1 MNKNNKIKNIKSIYK
16 KDFIVEK
23 ENGKTIEILTNDH
36 TTHYDQN
43 GKILEEIYKYWS
55 DDQSEWFIDLTS
67 YIYNKEGKLSEKYV
81 RNGESQLPPTDY
93 FAYKT
98 IYSYDDKGRL
108 VEENSCDKENIH
120 PKKVSYQYDERGNK
134 TECSIY
140 EYSNECG
147 EILDEM
153 IEFVHHKICAKYD
166 ENNDMIEESHN
177 ISFRERDTSNDYDLG
192 GTKRTIKYD
201 DQHNKVEII
210 EYSKHHTT
218 KEICKYEY
226 NDKKEII
233 SEYKENFNGDMLTK
247 TTNIKYTNGNIT
259 DVIFQE
265 YDENGSK
272 TDIFNIKQVYD
283 EYGNMIQQTTCVNGE
298 LIGVQRS
305 EIEYYD

>member
-1 MNKNNKIKNIKSIYK
+1 M
-16 KDFIVEK
+16 
-23 ENGKTIEILTNDH
+23 T
-36 TTHYDQN
+36 
-43 GKILEEIYKYWS
+43 
-55 DDQSEWFIDLTS
+55 DDYT
-67 YIYNKEGKLSEKYV
+67 
-81 RNGESQLPPTDY
+81 
-93 FAYKT
+93 YKT

-210 EYSKHHTT
+210 EYSKHNTT

-233 SEYKENFNGDMLTK
+233 SEYKENFNGDILTK

-259 DVIFQE
+259 DVVFQE

-283 EYGNMIQQTTCVNGE
+283 KYGNMIQQTTCVNGE
-298 LIGVQRS
+298 LIGMQRS

>member
-1 MNKNNKIKNIKSIYK
+1 MNKNDKTKKIKNICKR
-16 KDFIVEK
+16 DFIVGI
-23 ENGKTIEILTNDH
+23 ENEQTVEIQTEDY

-43 GKILEEIYKYWS
+43 GNILEEIYRKWS
-55 DDQSEWFIDLTS
+55 DDQSEYTLESVS
-67 YIYNKEGKLSEKYV
+67 YIYNKEGKLTEKYE
-81 RNGESQLPPTDY
+81 RNGDSQHPPTDD

-98 IYSYDDKGRL
+98 IYSYDEKGRL
-108 VEENSCDKENIH
+108 VEEDSCDKENIH
-120 PKKVSYQYDERGNK
+120 PKKVLYQYDERGNK
-134 TECSIY
+134 TEYSIY

-177 ISFRERDTSNDYDLG
+177 ISFRERDTSIDYDLG

-210 EYSKHHTT
+210 EYTKHNTT
-218 KEICKYEY
+218 KEIRKYEY

-233 SEYKENFNGDMLTK
+233 SEYKENFNNDVLTK

-259 DVIFQE
+259 DVVFQE
-265 YDENGSK
+265 YDENGEE

-298 LIGVQRS
+298 LIGAQRF
-305 EIEYYD
+305 EIEYYN

>member
-1 MNKNNKIKNIKSIYK
+1 MNKNDKIKKIKSIYK
-16 KDFIVEK
+16 KDFIVET

-43 GKILEEIYKYWS
+43 GNILEEKHKSWS
-55 DDQSEWFIDLTS
+55 DDQNEYTIEATS
-67 YIYNKEGKLSEKYV
+67 YVYDKEGKLSEKYV
-81 RNGESQLPPTDY
+81 RNGESQLPPTDD

-153 IEFVHHKICAKYD
+153 IKFVHHKICAKYD

-233 SEYKENFNGDMLTK
+233 SEYKEHFNGNALTK

-259 DVIFQE
+259 DVVFQE
-265 YDENGSK
+265 YDEFGEE

-283 EYGNMIQQTTCVNGE
+283 EYGNMIHQTTCVNGE
-298 LIGVQRS
+298 LIGAQRA

>member
-1 MNKNNKIKNIKSIYK
+1 MNKNDKIKKIKSIYK

-23 ENGKTIEILTNDH
+23 ENGEVIEILTDDY
-36 TTHYDQN
+36 TTYYDQN
-43 GKILEEIYKYWS
+43 GNILEEKHRKWS
-55 DDQSEWFIDLTS
+55 DDQSEYTIESTS
-67 YIYNKEGKLSEKYV
+67 YIYNKERKIAEKYE
-81 RNGESQLPPTDY
+81 RNGDSQHPLTDDY
-93 FAYKT
+93 SYKT

-108 VEENSCDKENIH
+108 VEENACDKENIH
-120 PKKVSYQYDERGNK
+120 PKKVSYQYDEQGNK

-153 IEFVHHKICAKYD
+153 IKFVHHKICAKYD

-177 ISFRERDTSNDYDLG
+177 ISFRERDTSIDYDLG

-210 EYSKHHTT
+210 ECTKHNTT

-233 SEYKENFNGDMLTK
+233 SEYKENFNNDALTK
-247 TTNIKYTNGNIT
+247 TSNIKYTNGNIT
-259 DVIFQE
+259 DVVFQE
-265 YDENGSK
+265 YDEFGEE

-298 LIGVQRS
+298 LIGMQRS
-305 EIEYYD
+305 KIEYYN

>member
-1 MNKNNKIKNIKSIYK
+1 MNKNDKIKKSTY
-16 KDFIVEK
+16 EK
-23 ENGKTIEILTNDH
+23 EFRIETKNGKAIEILTYDY
-36 TTHYDQN
+36 TTHYNQN

-67 YIYNKEGKLSEKYV
+67 YIYNKEGKIAEKYV

-166 ENNDMIEESHN
+166 ENNDMIEESHS

-210 EYSKHHTT
+210 EYTKHNTT

-233 SEYKENFNGDMLTK
+233 SEHKENFNNDALTK
-247 TTNIKYTNGNIT
+247 ITNIKYTNGNIT
-259 DVIFQE
+259 DVVFQE

-272 TDIFNIKQVYD
+272 TDIFNIEQVYD

>member
-1 MNKNNKIKNIKSIYK
+1 M
-16 KDFIVEK
+16 
-23 ENGKTIEILTNDH
+23 T
-36 TTHYDQN
+36 
-43 GKILEEIYKYWS
+43 
-55 DDQSEWFIDLTS
+55 DDYT
-67 YIYNKEGKLSEKYV
+67 
-81 RNGESQLPPTDY
+81 
-93 FAYKT
+93 YKT

-108 VEENSCDKENIH
+108 VEENACDKENIH

-153 IEFVHHKICAKYD
+153 IEFVYHKICAKYD

-177 ISFRERDTSNDYDLG
+177 ISFRERDTSIDYDLG

-210 EYSKHHTT
+210 EYTKHNTT

-233 SEYKENFNGDMLTK
+233 SEYKENFNNDALTK

-259 DVIFQE
+259 DVVFQE

-283 EYGNMIQQTTCVNGE
+283 EYRNMIQQTTCVNGE
-298 LIGVQRS
+298 LIGVQRA
-305 EIEYYD
+305 EIEYYN